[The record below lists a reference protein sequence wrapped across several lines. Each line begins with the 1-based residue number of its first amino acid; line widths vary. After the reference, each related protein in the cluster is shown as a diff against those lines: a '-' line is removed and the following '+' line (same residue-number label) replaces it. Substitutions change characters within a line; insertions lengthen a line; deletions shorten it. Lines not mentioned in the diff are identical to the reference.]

1 MANATKKKILFVD
14 DDPGILLTIGD
25 RLQFEGYEVAKAI
38 SGEEGLVQLS
48 KMTPDLILLDISM
61 PGMGGIKFLKTITNA
76 DGKSR
81 FPVLVL
87 TARANMEDFF
97 KTTAVDGFVAKSG
110 ESEILLREIERV
122 LALHQTAGSAP
133 ARRPSGQRHV
143 LLAEDEPTFAP
154 ALRRQLEEAGF
165 MVTVAATGEEALS
178 AAMAVHPDI
187 LLAKLIL
194 TGMNGT
200 AVATT
205 LQSLL
210 RDKMIPVVLYDD
222 SATKTRIPYCPAVTQ
237 FVPCSVA
244 KDLIRAVQAHTS
256 SP

>member
-1 MANATKKKILFVD
+1 MASTTRKKILFID

-25 RLQFEGYEVAKAI
+25 RLQFEGYEVTKAI
-38 SGEEGLVQLS
+38 SGEEGLAQLRQ
-48 KMTPDLILLDISM
+48 TPPDLIILDISM
-61 PGMGGIKFLKTITNA
+61 PGMGGIKFLREITNL
-76 DGKSR
+76 DGKTR

-97 KTTAVDGFVAKSG
+97 KNTAVDGFVAKSG
-110 ESEILLREIERV
+110 ESEILLREVERI
-122 LALHQTAGSAP
+122 LAAHQTAGSDP
-133 ARRPSGQRHV
+133 VRRTSDKRHV

-154 ALRRQLEEAGF
+154 TLRAQLEEAGF
-165 MVTVAATGEEALS
+165 TVTVVTTGEDAISTALT
-178 AAMAVHPDI
+178 VHPDI
-187 LLAKLIL
+187 LLTKLIL

-205 LQSLL
+205 LHGLL

-222 SATKTRIPYCPAVTQ
+222 SAVNTRMPYCPAVSQ

-244 KDLIRAVQAHTS
+244 KDLIRAVQAHL
-256 SP
+256 